1 MSKPNSEKIAETAAV
16 ICGAALVG
24 FILAII
30 LIGYI
35 LL

>member
-1 MSKPNSEKIAETAAV
+1 MSKTNSEKIAETAAV

-30 LIGYI
+30 LIGYT

>member
-1 MSKPNSEKIAETAAV
+1 MSKTNSEKIAKTAAV

-24 FILAII
+24 FMLAII